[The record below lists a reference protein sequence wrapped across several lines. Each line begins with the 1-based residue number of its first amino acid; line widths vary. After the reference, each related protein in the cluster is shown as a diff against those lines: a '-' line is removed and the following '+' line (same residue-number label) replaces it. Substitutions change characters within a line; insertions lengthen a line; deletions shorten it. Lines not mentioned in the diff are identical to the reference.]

1 MFSHARLMPS
11 TMIGYL
17 TMPYCSPGCVQ
28 RIPLIQAFAFS
39 MIVMF
44 TGCASLDADRELELA
59 AIASNRIAG
68 SLSPQEAWSLPVE
81 GGSPVWNG
89 SEPLTYDAAVG
100 VALQGD
106 PSLRSAL
113 AVIVERRAQYVQ
125 EGLPP
130 NPTVAFG
137 IGFAVDG
144 MAGAPMMV
152 QGIQM
157 LSWLWKNPWRVEAA
171 EADLR
176 AAIYDAAE
184 RCVIVLAKT
193 RIQLAA
199 VLAAQELLLL
209 DEQYVDITQK
219 TIDLVQAMQLA
230 GELAELDLDR
240 AQVDHQQ
247 AIASLVASEYALQEA
262 KLELLGT
269 MGRPDATTEWIA
281 LGELPP
287 KWDIPAE
294 EEELLELA
302 ALGRLDVASALESV
316 RKIEGELGL
325 AGTRRFPEVGF
336 NMSYRKNF
344 SGRESLVPGASVTLP
359 ILDNGEPAIA
369 IQKARLEQARM
380 NLLAASE
387 IAQREV
393 RMTYNQLL
401 DARKRVEIIRFGQ
414 LNAAIRAQERS
425 DSAYAEGEVSLN
437 TLLLTQRQRIEVERD
452 LIRMEFQTMQA
463 MCMLRQA
470 VGGSFDMSQDMV
482 PEIEIQARPQKVRK
496 EQSS

>member
-1 MFSHARLMPS
+1 MSQFSH
-11 TMIGYL
+11 
-17 TMPYCSPGCVQ
+17 GCEK
-28 RIPLIQAFAFS
+28 RIPAIQILLLS
-39 MIVMF
+39 MLVAI

-59 AIASNRIAG
+59 AIASNRITG
-68 SLSPQEAWSLPVE
+68 SLSAQDAWSLPVQGE
-81 GGSPVWNG
+81 SPVWNG

-137 IGFAVDG
+137 IGIAVDG
-144 MAGAPMMV
+144 MSGAPLMV

-184 RCVIVLAKT
+184 RCVIVLANT

-240 AQVDHQQ
+240 AHVDHQQ

-269 MGRPDATTEWIA
+269 MGRPDAPTQWLAI
-281 LGELPP
+281 GELPP
-287 KWDIPAE
+287 LWDIPEQE
-294 EEELLELA
+294 EKLLELA
-302 ALGRLDVASALESV
+302 SLGRLDVASAFEAV
-316 RKIEGELGL
+316 RQIEAELGL

-336 NMSYRKNF
+336 NLSYKENT
-344 SGRESLVPGASVTLP
+344 SGREALVPGAAITLP

-369 IQKARLEQARM
+369 IQKARLDQARM
-380 NLLAASE
+380 KLLAASE
-387 IAQREV
+387 LAQQEV
-393 RMTYNQLL
+393 RTTYNQLL
-401 DARKRVEIIRFGQ
+401 DARKRVEIIRHGQ

-437 TLLLTQRQRIEVERD
+437 TLLLTQRQRIAVERD
-452 LIRMEFQTMQA
+452 LIKMEFQTMQA
-463 MCMLRQA
+463 MCMLRKA
-470 VGGSFDMSQDMV
+470 VGGSFDMTKDMV
-482 PEIEIQARPQKVRK
+482 PRIEIEASPQKIVK